1 MADSGGFAGF
11 PRWAVTFYQEL
22 EEHNT
27 KDFWAEH
34 KDQWERDV
42 RAPLQALVEALEPE
56 FGPAKVFR
64 PHRDI
69 RFSADKSPYK
79 TYQGA
84 IAGQHD
90 GVGYYV
96 QISGEGLVVGGG
108 FRTHSPAQT
117 ERFRAAVHS
126 EASGT
131 ELERMVADL
140 EAAGFG
146 LEGAALKTRPKGY
159 DADHP
164 RLDLLRRKELMAIKR
179 VGTPAWLSKP
189 AALHQVRESWQQVR
203 PLAAWI
209 AEHVGSAEEQPRRG
223 R

>member
-1 MADSGGFAGF
+1 
-11 PRWAVTFYQEL
+11 VTFYQEL
-22 EEHNT
+22 EQHNT

-42 RAPLQALVEALEPE
+42 RGPLQALVEALEPE

-69 RFSADKSPYK
+69 RFSADKAPYK

-108 FRTHSPAQT
+108 FRTHSSAQT
-117 ERFRAAVHS
+117 DRFRARVDA
-126 EASGT
+126 EASGAA
-131 ELERMVADL
+131 LAGIVRDL
-140 EAAGFG
+140 QTAGFG
-146 LEGAALKTRPKGY
+146 LEGAALKTRPRGF

-164 RLDLLRRKELMAIKR
+164 RLELLRRKELMAIKR

-189 AALHQVRESWQQVR
+189 AALDHVRESWQQVR

-209 AEHVGSAEEQPRRG
+209 AEHVGPAPEHPGRR

>member
-1 MADSGGFAGF
+1 MAGGTGFTGF
-11 PRWAVTFYQEL
+11 PRGAVTFYQEL
-22 EEHNT
+22 EVHNT
-27 KDFWAEH
+27 KDFWAGH
-34 KDQWERDV
+34 KHQWERDV
-42 RAPLQALVEALEPE
+42 HRPLLALVEALEPE

-79 TYQGA
+79 THQGA

-117 ERFRAAVHS
+117 HRFRAAVDA

-131 ELERMVADL
+131 ELEGIAADL
-140 EAAGFG
+140 QAAGFG
-146 LEGAALKTRPKGY
+146 LEGAALKTRPQGY

-164 RLDLLRRKELMAIKR
+164 RLELLRRKELMAIKR
-179 VGTPAWLSKP
+179 VGTPAWLTTP
-189 AALHQVRESWQQVR
+189 EALHHVRESWQQVR
-203 PLAAWI
+203 PLADWVTH
-209 AEHVGSAEEQPRRG
+209 HVGPAEEQPRRG